1 MRIAQASSSEN
12 FTNYGT
18 APNQRRTGVTAAHP
32 EGNLDGELNIVPWYG
47 PWEKVYRPV
56 DNVIAERVAT
66 FMYNAVANGSHIGYS
81 WSGNTGVF
89 DALKA
94 LGSTDPADIKT
105 LVNCDCATLVGAA
118 IYYAGIHESK
128 LRAMVTWKMDE
139 ILMGTHAFT
148 VLTDKELCEKGTGVQ
163 RGDLVWK
170 TGHVACVLDS
180 DTSGLKDLMV
190 FERFNFYGVTISAGA
205 IGTRGA
211 QMSKPCAK
219 AGYRPVVARLTYV
232 SDSSQAN
239 VVPFF
244 GNGDNDATLHVNF
257 YRATKT
263 ACKVDA
269 GVVVVYVR
277 EDVVR

>member
-18 APNQRRTGVTAAHP
+18 APNQRRTGVTASNP
-32 EGNLDGELNIVPWYG
+32 GGNMDGELNVVPWYG

-56 DNVIAERVAT
+56 DNVIAEKVAT

-94 LGSTDPADIKT
+94 LGSTNPADIKT

-128 LRAMVTWKMDE
+128 LRVMVTWKMDE

-148 VLTDKELCEKGTGVQ
+148 VLTGEDLCKNGVGIR
-163 RGDLVWK
+163 RGDILWK
-170 TGHVACVLDS
+170 TGHTAVALD
-180 DTSGLKDLMV
+180 DDATDDLFV
-190 FERFNFYGVTISAGA
+190 FERFNFYGVSIPIGT
-205 IGTRGA
+205 IGTRAA
-211 QMSKPCAK
+211 QKSKVISKP
-219 AGYRPVVARLTYV
+219 GFRPVVARLTYV
-232 SDSSQAN
+232 SDSSLAN

-244 GNGDNDATLHVNF
+244 GNGDGDKTLHVNF

-269 GVVVVYVR
+269 GVIVVYVR
-277 EDVVR
+277 DDAVR

>member
-32 EGNLDGELNIVPWYG
+32 EGNLDGELNIVGWYG

-56 DNVIAERVAT
+56 DSIIAERTAT

-148 VLTDKELCEKGTGVQ
+148 VLTGEDLCKNGVGIQ
-163 RGDLVWK
+163 RGDILWK
-170 TGHVACVLDS
+170 TGHTAVALDDD
-180 DTSGLKDLMV
+180 DTDDLFI
-190 FERFNFYGVTISAGA
+190 FERFNFYGVSIPIGT
-205 IGTRGA
+205 IGTRAA
-211 QMSKPCAK
+211 QMSKVISKP
-219 AGYRPVVARLTYV
+219 GFRPVVARLTYV
-232 SDSSQAN
+232 SDSSLAN

-244 GNGDNDATLHVNF
+244 GNGDGDKTLHVNF

-263 ACKVDA
+263 SCKVDA

-277 EDVVR
+277 DDVVR

>member
-32 EGNLDGELNIVPWYG
+32 EGNLDGELNVVSWYG

-148 VLTDKELCEKGTGVQ
+148 VLTDKEMCKNGVGIR
-163 RGDLVWK
+163 RGDILWK
-170 TGHVACVLDS
+170 TGHTAVALD
-180 DTSGLKDLMV
+180 DDATDDLFI
-190 FERFNFYGVTISAGA
+190 FERFNFYGVSIPIGT
-205 IGTRGA
+205 IGTRAA
-211 QMSKPCAK
+211 QLSKVISKP
-219 AGYRPVVARLTYV
+219 GFRPVVARLTYV
-232 SDSSQAN
+232 SDSSLAN

-244 GNGDNDATLHVNF
+244 GNGDNDKTLHVNF

-277 EDVVR
+277 EDAVR

>member
-56 DNVIAERVAT
+56 DSIIAERVAT
-66 FMYNAVANGSHIGYS
+66 FAYNAVANGSHIGYS

-94 LGSTDPADIKT
+94 LGSTNPADIKT

-118 IYYAGIHESK
+118 IYYAGIHEAK

-148 VLTDKELCEKGTGVQ
+148 VLTDKEMRESGKGIR
-163 RGDLVWK
+163 RGDILWK
-170 TGHVACVLDS
+170 TGHTAVALDDD
-180 DTSGLKDLMV
+180 DTDDLFI
-190 FERFNFYGVTISAGA
+190 FERFNFYGVNISAGA

-211 QMSKPCAK
+211 QQSKVVRK
-219 AGYRPVVARLTYV
+219 NGYRPIVARLTFV
-232 SDSSQAN
+232 SDSSLAN

-244 GNGDNDATLHVNF
+244 GNGDGDKTLHVNF